1 MREWTRETAT
11 AFMIGVGGAVV
22 IMISPLT
29 PWTIGIGLSGASLVM
44 PATVITIIWMLCQ

>member
-1 MREWTRETAT
+1 MRGWTRETAT

-29 PWTIGIGLSGASLVM
+29 PWTIGIGLSGASLAM
-44 PATVITIIWMLCQ
+44 TATVITIIWMLRQ